1 MRASRGGHLAGCFAG
16 PSMRGGWPQGPACW
30 FAESWLQAEQA
41 KMQTLDKITARIA
54 SVEVVAGQPVRLG
67 TLEIWLDD
75 CRYRPPEEPPEH
87 AAFLRIY
94 DRGYG
99 GDAGGS
105 DGAEAEQIF
114 SGWMFASSPAI
125 SAMEHPVYDVTL
137 IACSNTASTDS
148 LLIDPDAGKPAFARR
163 PEGDPESAHLPA

>member
-1 MRASRGGHLAGCFAG
+1 MRVSRAVTCLMVCAVYAGLLAAS
-16 PSMRGGWPQGPACW
+16 GPAG
-30 FAESWLQAEQA
+30 ADNWLPAEQA

-54 SVEVVAGQPVRLG
+54 SVEVRVGQPVRLG

-94 DRGYG
+94 DKGY
-99 GDAGGS
+99 A
-105 DGAEAEQIF
+105 AQAQAEQIF

-125 SAMEHPVYDVTL
+125 SAMEHAVYDVTV
-137 IACSNTASTDS
+137 IACSSTASTASSD
-148 LLIDPDAGKPAFARR
+148 
-163 PEGDPESAHLPA
+163 

>member
-1 MRASRGGHLAGCFAG
+1 MRASLAVITWRAVL
-16 PSMRGGWPQGPACW
+16 QGPVCAAVFLASLW
-30 FAESWLQAEQA
+30 ASSATALAESWLQAEQA
-41 KMQTLDKITARIA
+41 RLQTLDKITARIA
-54 SVEVVAGQPVRLG
+54 SVELVAGQPVRLG

-105 DGAEAEQIF
+105 DGQAEADQIF

-137 IACSNTASTDS
+137 IACSSPASTDS
-148 LLIDPDAGKPAFARR
+148 SD
-163 PEGDPESAHLPA
+163 

>member
-1 MRASRGGHLAGCFAG
+1 MRVSRAVTCLMVCAVYAGLLAAS
-16 PSMRGGWPQGPACW
+16 GPAG
-30 FAESWLQAEQA
+30 ADNWLPAEQA

-54 SVEVVAGQPVRLG
+54 SVDVRVGQPVRLG

-94 DRGYG
+94 DKGY
-99 GDAGGS
+99 A
-105 DGAEAEQIF
+105 AQAQAEQIF

-125 SAMEHPVYDVTL
+125 SAMEHAVYDVTL
-137 IACSNTASTDS
+137 IACSNTASTASSD
-148 LLIDPDAGKPAFARR
+148 
-163 PEGDPESAHLPA
+163 

>member
-1 MRASRGGHLAGCFAG
+1 MRVSRAVTCLMVCAVYAGLLAAS
-16 PSMRGGWPQGPACW
+16 GPAG
-30 FAESWLQAEQA
+30 ADNWLPAEQA

-54 SVEVVAGQPVRLG
+54 SVEVRVGQPVRLG

-94 DRGYG
+94 DKGY
-99 GDAGGS
+99 A
-105 DGAEAEQIF
+105 AQAQAEQIF

-125 SAMEHPVYDVTL
+125 SAMEHAVYDVTL
-137 IACSNTASTDS
+137 IACSNTASTASSD
-148 LLIDPDAGKPAFARR
+148 
-163 PEGDPESAHLPA
+163 

>member
-1 MRASRGGHLAGCFAG
+1 MRASWPVFTVLATALWAAAAG
-16 PSMRGGWPQGPACW
+16 MPAS
-30 FAESWLQAEQA
+30 ADSWLPAGQARL
-41 KMQTLDKITARIA
+41 QTLDKITARIA
-54 SVEVVAGQPVRLG
+54 PVELAIGQPVRLG

-99 GDAGGS
+99 DGDSGSAGQ
-105 DGAEAEQIF
+105 DAADQIF

-125 SAMEHPVYDVTL
+125 SAMEHAVYDVTL
-137 IACSNTASTDS
+137 IACSSAASTASSD
-148 LLIDPDAGKPAFARR
+148 
-163 PEGDPESAHLPA
+163 